1 MTKHRILWGN
11 LPVGNFPTV
20 MSCLFPIFIRVD
32 SHSILQENSQVT
44 DKFMGEKIGELSEYT
59 IHGWYGF
66 GFPLIEISEFS
77 SQLRQ
82 RLSSFHGWLPS
93 LMKKNSRDLL
103 SGVKKIKFNSFGASK
118 LWNLLTLPTLYFQ
131 SKTHTHTNMY
141 WQMFLPSN
149 WRAVEIGHLLTSKK
163 KQRLATAGFLG
174 PSYNIVA
181 GIPWIFRLQ
190 KFQSGMIWRI
200 FWFNIHSKKEK
211 VIRWCQQRSEV
222 CVCVCFFRE
231 FVGLEHL
238 LYLFLNKMFC
248 RNWQIPRNA

>member
-1 MTKHRILWGN
+1 MLWGMTKHRILWGN
-11 LPVGNFPTV
+11 FRAILPVGNFPTV

-103 SGVKKIKFNSFGASK
+103 SGVLLFQASRF
-118 LWNLLTLPTLYFQ
+118 FQ
-131 SKTHTHTNMY
+131 ASLFTQGPAHVHVRPMRP
-141 WQMFLPSN
+141 W
-149 WRAVEIGHLLTSKK
+149 A
-163 KQRLATAGFLG
+163 LA
-174 PSYNIVA
+174 
-181 GIPWIFRLQ
+181 
-190 KFQSGMIWRI
+190 
-200 FWFNIHSKKEK
+200 
-211 VIRWCQQRSEV
+211 
-222 CVCVCFFRE
+222 
-231 FVGLEHL
+231 
-238 LYLFLNKMFC
+238 
-248 RNWQIPRNA
+248 